1 MKKLS
6 GNGNGRELWNILEV
20 LGGGCTRWVFF
31 GFWGKCSYVYLFD
44 IMYMTESWLE
54 RPVSAI
60 KARLELNDFYVNS
73 LYRYDFKWSQNGE

>member
-1 MKKLS
+1 MEM
-6 GNGNGRELWNILEV
+6 GENCGTFWRC
-20 LGGGCTRWVFF
+20 LGADVQGGFF
-31 GFWGKCSYVYLFD
+31 LGKCSYVYLFD